1 MALDDRLG
9 RRIKLHNLRVL
20 QETIATGSMA
30 RAASRL
36 AMTQPAVS
44 YAIKEM
50 EQALGVALL
59 QRSPQ
64 GVQPTAFGESLAQRS
79 IAIFNELRQGIDD
92 IAFLADPTAGEI
104 RIGATPPMSAVAG
117 AAVERLIRRH
127 PRMAFHLVVEGTD
140 ILMRELHLR
149 GIELVISRMAEPV
162 APKGTT
168 AEILFYDRLAV
179 IAGKRNPWARKRRLQ
194 LSDVLAGP
202 WALPSQQGFLAP
214 MIRAAF
220 AAQGLAMP
228 HAAVTTGSTY
238 TLASR
243 AAQGPF
249 LTIHPET
256 MLRVPTEHPLL
267 VALPIALSGVT
278 NPIGLI
284 RLKDRALSP
293 VATLFAQEVRAVVK
307 TAGLG
312 RGRTPAR

>member
-1 MALDDRLG
+1 
-9 RRIKLHNLRVL
+9 
-20 QETIATGSMA
+20 
-30 RAASRL
+30 
-36 AMTQPAVS
+36 MTQPAVS

-127 PRMAFHLVVEGTD
+127 SRMAFHLVVEGTD

-168 AEILFYDRLAV
+168 A
-179 IAGKRNPWARKRRLQ
+179 
-194 LSDVLAGP
+194 
-202 WALPSQQGFLAP
+202 
-214 MIRAAF
+214 
-220 AAQGLAMP
+220 
-228 HAAVTTGSTY
+228 
-238 TLASR
+238 
-243 AAQGPF
+243 
-249 LTIHPET
+249 
-256 MLRVPTEHPLL
+256 
-267 VALPIALSGVT
+267 
-278 NPIGLI
+278 
-284 RLKDRALSP
+284 
-293 VATLFAQEVRAVVK
+293 
-307 TAGLG
+307 
-312 RGRTPAR
+312 